1 MTAIDNCLKRNFTF
15 ESAKSNC
22 LGVEVPEHDNDDD
35 HDDHD
40 DHVRDNDDH
49 DDVSDFYG
57 DEVDTG

>member
-1 MTAIDNCLKRNFTF
+1 MTTIDKCLKRNFTF

-35 HDDHD
+35 HDHD

>member
-1 MTAIDNCLKRNFTF
+1 M
-15 ESAKSNC
+15 
-22 LGVEVPEHDNDDD
+22 PEHDNDDD
-35 HDDHD
+35 HDDY